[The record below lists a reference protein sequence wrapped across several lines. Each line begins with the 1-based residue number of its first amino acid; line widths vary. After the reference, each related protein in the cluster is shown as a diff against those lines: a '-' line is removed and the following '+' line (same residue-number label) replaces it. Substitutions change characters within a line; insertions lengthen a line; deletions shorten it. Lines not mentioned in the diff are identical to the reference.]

1 MPRRTPSSLDAVRH
15 PRRTALV
22 AAALLLLIAAAVLVT
37 RGDRGI
43 PGDVPAVPTPPDVRD
58 RREASPL
65 PDPFAYDPA
74 RESDFERRA
83 AAGTAHVLYARS
95 PAGAGAPA
103 RRGAARRPPGEAPPQ
118 GAGV

>member
-1 MPRRTPSSLDAVRH
+1 MPRSAPSSLEAVRH

-22 AAALLLLIAAAVLVT
+22 AAALLLLVAAAVLVT
-37 RGDRGI
+37 RGDSGI

-83 AAGTAHVLYARS
+83 AAGAAPAPYPRP
-95 PAGAGAPA
+95 PAGPGGPAAG
-103 RRGAARRPPGEAPPQ
+103 GAAGRPPGRAP
-118 GAGV
+118 